1 VTPVSFS
8 ARYSSSGGEQAAT
21 SAKADLDYNSFLM
34 LLIASMKNQ
43 DPTKPND
50 PSETLS
56 QLASFSNVEQGIK
69 LNDKLDRL
77 LATSGVGEAIALIGK
92 TVSTLNGSISG
103 VAKSV
108 ELSNGG
114 AVVILES
121 GVRLRIEDGI
131 RVTSV

>member
-1 VTPVSFS
+1 VNPVSFS
-8 ARYSSSGGEQAAT
+8 ASYASSGGEQST
-21 SAKADLDYNSFLM
+21 SSAKADLDYNSFLM

-77 LATSGVGEAIALIGK
+77 LVTSGLGEATALIGK
-92 TVSTLNGSISG
+92 TVSTLDGSISG

-108 ELSNGG
+108 ELSSGG
-114 AVVILES
+114 AVVILDS